1 MNGTRQRNAGQTG
14 TSWDEGWDKDSAW
27 NESPVGIQA
36 LLLGAPGLIPYA
48 EWRLHTGGHTYTHTH
63 ALTHAVTRF
72 GTHAPPPPPHT
83 HTLTDTLAHEVMG
96 DTRTT

>member
-27 NESPVGIQA
+27 NESPIGIHT
-36 LLLGAPGLIPYA
+36 LLLGTRLISYA
-48 EWRLHTGGHTYTHTH
+48 GRWLHTDGHTCTH
-63 ALTHAVTRF
+63 ALTHAVTRLR
-72 GTHAPPPPPHT
+72 THAHAPPPTHT